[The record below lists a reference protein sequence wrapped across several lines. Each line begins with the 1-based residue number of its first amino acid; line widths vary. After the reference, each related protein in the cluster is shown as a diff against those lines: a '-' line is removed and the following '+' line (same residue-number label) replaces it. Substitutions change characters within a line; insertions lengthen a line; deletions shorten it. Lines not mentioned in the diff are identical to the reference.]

1 MDQNDTK
8 AQNDTVL
15 DTNLDAMPTS
25 ESEVVETQVD
35 QPSEVTTEEESQTAG
50 DATPTR
56 EGRKPTRLERNLQKQ
71 LEKSKAQKERIAQ
84 LEQKSGDV
92 YDFLGVN
99 SQTDEATNLF
109 TEEELA
115 TGEFNPKELE
125 KRVAQAIKQQASKE
139 VEHVLANK
147 DRAIKY
153 RETVDTHTRE
163 LEELLT
169 EMPELADDE
178 TADAFVE
185 MYKDINYL
193 GDRFIGKASPKE
205 IAKRM
210 FGTAKKIAD
219 QKTADVT
226 KQMVDMQNDQ
236 AVVSGANV
244 NRNGNAEL
252 EDLRDRATKSGR
264 TEDWGK
270 YFKARNSV

>member
-8 AQNDTVL
+8 AQNNVVL
-15 DTNLDAMPTS
+15 DQNQDAMPTS

-35 QPSEVTTEEESQTAG
+35 QPSEDTTEEGSQTAG
-50 DATPTR
+50 GATPTG
-56 EGRKPTRLERNLQKQ
+56 EVRKPTRLERNFQKQ
-71 LEKSKAQKERIAQ
+71 LEKNKAQKERIAQ

-99 SQTDEATNLF
+99 SQASEATSLF
-109 TEEELA
+109 TEEEIA

-125 KRVAQAIKQQASKE
+125 KRMAQMVEQQASKKVEE
-139 VEHVLANK
+139 VLTNK
-147 DRAIKY
+147 ERAIKY

-169 EMPELADDE
+169 EMPELADEE

-219 QKTADVT
+219 RQSAEVT
-226 KQMVDMQNDQ
+226 KQMADMQNDQ
-236 AVVSGANV
+236 AVVSGANIS
-244 NRNGNAEL
+244 RSGNAEL
-252 EDLRDRATKSGR
+252 EDLRAVATKSGR

-270 YFKARNSV
+270 YFKARNSA